1 MTATKKSTKAA
12 KKPDKGG
19 WTATMK
25 TALAKKRPPGGWP
38 AQAKPRD
45 SGVQK
50 VKKNA
55 F

>member
-1 MTATKKSTKAA
+1 MSSTKKSTTTARRG
-12 KKPDKGG
+12 KGG
-19 WTATMK
+19 WAATMK

-38 AQAKPRD
+38 AQGQPRD
-45 SGVQK
+45 SVVQK

>member
-1 MTATKKSTKAA
+1 MSTTEKSSKKGKAA
-12 KKPDKGG
+12 SGG
-19 WTATMK
+19 WAETMK
-25 TALAKKRPPGGWP
+25 TALAKKRPAAGWP

-45 SGVQK
+45 LVVQK